1 MINIQGVPDEFL
13 SSNIIPYPIHNKSYN
28 VEKLFLDAFK
38 KNKKYS
44 SDLTYLPVQW
54 TNYLVRNNYGKN
66 ISSLQNYCNKL
77 DDNKKYFTIVQYAG
91 GPIVELDNCI
101 VFSSGGIFNTPPSQ
115 NLSYIPI
122 PLITDKHVSLIKRK
136 RRFKIGYIGRNTH
149 DVRVNLEK
157 ILSKNSTNKIINI
170 KSDGILQK
178 DSRHFKKLLTQSIF
192 SLCPRGFGP
201 TSFRLYESIQLGA
214 IPIYVSDKFHLPYKN
229 FIDWEKLCLL
239 IDINEI
245 DKIQLKVDS
254 LLESKKYIEMQNY
267 GKYCQENYFNNEFI
281 IKNIF
286 DEVSKF

>member
-1 MINIQGVPDEFL
+1 M
-13 SSNIIPYPIHNKSYN
+13 
-28 VEKLFLDAFK
+28 
-38 KNKKYS
+38 
-44 SDLTYLPVQW
+44 
-54 TNYLVRNNYGKN
+54 
-66 ISSLQNYCNKL
+66 
-77 DDNKKYFTIVQYAG
+77 
-91 GPIVELDNCI
+91 
-101 VFSSGGIFNTPPSQ
+101 
-115 NLSYIPI
+115 
-122 PLITDKHVSLIKRK
+122 
-136 RRFKIGYIGRNTH
+136 
-149 DVRVNLEK
+149 
-157 ILSKNSTNKIINI
+157 
-170 KSDGILQK
+170 
-178 DSRHFKKLLTQSIF
+178 LTQSIF

-286 DEVSKF
+286 EEVSKF